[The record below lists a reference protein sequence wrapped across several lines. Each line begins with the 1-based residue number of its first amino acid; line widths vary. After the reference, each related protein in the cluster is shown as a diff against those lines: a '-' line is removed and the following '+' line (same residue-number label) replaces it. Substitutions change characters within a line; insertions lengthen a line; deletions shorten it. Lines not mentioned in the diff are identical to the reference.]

1 MTERSP
7 AFLKFKSPD
16 PQMNRIILV
25 VTIFLSLGAGV
36 LSFLTKQEAESV
48 LEQKQSAMA
57 KSQTLEAEVKKLTA
71 TKKESESKIGE
82 LAKTTEEQKT
92 EVEKVRTEMTSRQ
105 GEIAKLKEDLQTKE
119 SEIAK
124 SKSRLKELEAEAN
137 TPKTNAESEAKLAA
151 LNEQLEKIQKTASE
165 QEKRAEQLAAQ
176 LENER
181 KKKVEEAKKVEV
193 AKVEKRK
200 NALGKILA
208 YDAGWSFVVFSL
220 GDADGVTPESELE
233 VQRGGQP
240 VARLKI
246 SKVQPQQT
254 TANLMPLPSQRS
266 RVIPEVSMGDTVVFL
281 KPPKAK
287 DPKDTM
293 PVSSPIDPAAQSSAV
308 PVSSASSKPDPFAL
322 P

>member
-1 MTERSP
+1 M
-7 AFLKFKSPD
+7 
-16 PQMNRIILV
+16 
-25 VTIFLSLGAGV
+25 VTIFLSLGVGV

-48 LEQKQSAMA
+48 LDQKQSAMA

-82 LAKTTEEQKT
+82 LEKTTEEKKI

-124 SKSRLKELEAEAN
+124 SKSRLKELEAEVS
-137 TPKTNAESEAKLAA
+137 TPKTNAEAEAKLAS
-151 LNEQLEKIQKTASE
+151 LSEQLEKIQKTASE

-193 AKVEKRK
+193 AKIEKRK

-240 VARLKI
+240 LARLKI
-246 SKVQPQQT
+246 SKIQPQQT

-266 RVIPEVSMGDTVVFL
+266 RVIPEVSMSDSVVFL
-281 KPPKAK
+281 KPPK
-287 DPKDTM
+287 PKETT
-293 PVSSPIDPAAQSSAV
+293 PVSPAIDPAAQSSSV
-308 PVSSASSKPDPFAL
+308 PVSSASSKSDPFAL